1 MPQAADDDEEE
12 ENDAEVDLA
21 ASGAAQ
27 QGQPWL
33 DQQWVEDDVAAT
45 SPSVASA
52 SAPGPSQKRVH
63 VFDLGDAV
71 PRFVFWVAQDPC
83 SLERATAG
91 RAAARAHARG
101 HGLLRDR
108 WDCH

>member
-45 SPSVASA
+45 SASAASA
-52 SAPGPSQKRVH
+52 SASESSQERVH
-63 VFDLGDAV
+63 EFDLRADV
-71 PRFVFWVAQDPC
+71 PRFVSGLHRILAPW
-83 SLERATAG
+83 RASAG
-91 RAAARAHARG
+91 RAAPSAYARG